1 MNNWDMG
8 SLTRMRGK
16 EIYSADG
23 EKIGAVK
30 DIFYDETSRLPEW
43 VGVGTGFLGLKERV
57 IPVDTL
63 KHEGE
68 RLTVNLTKDRIVHEP
83 DFDTKDDCILSDDE
97 AKLASYFGMSGHTT
111 HVTKALREGED
122 YLP

>member
-1 MNNWDMG
+1 MNAWDMG
-8 SLTRMRGK
+8 TLTRMRGQ

-57 IPVDTL
+57 VPVDNLMREGARL
-63 KHEGE
+63 K
-68 RLTVNLTKDRIVHEP
+68 VNLTKDRIVHEP
-83 DFDTKDDCILSDDE
+83 DFDTKDDYIRSEDE
-97 AKLASYFGMSGHTT
+97 IKLTSYFGITGHQGHATR
-111 HVTKALREGED
+111 ALRESED